1 MGSYRPH
8 FFLYDSLHVSSI
20 KIRSP
25 GSMADG
31 LLAPLHQTAMKANSG
46 TVFITVWE
54 LKYLED
60 TQINIF
66 FFYGPFL
73 MAFIK
78 VEKSIYVLSIL
89 TLML

>member
-1 MGSYRPH
+1 M
-8 FFLYDSLHVSSI
+8 
-20 KIRSP
+20 IRSMFHLLRFALQVQWL
-25 GSMADG
+25 MAY
-31 LLAPLHQTAMKANSG
+31 LHQTAMKANSG

-78 VEKSIYVLSIL
+78 VEKSIHVLSIL